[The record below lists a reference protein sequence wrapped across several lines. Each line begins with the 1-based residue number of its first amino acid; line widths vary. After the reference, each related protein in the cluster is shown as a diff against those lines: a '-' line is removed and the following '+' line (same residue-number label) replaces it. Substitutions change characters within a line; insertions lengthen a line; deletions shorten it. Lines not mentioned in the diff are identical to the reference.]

1 MSEQRLVSGRPEP
14 APAAAPALRTTR
26 RGALACLATGA
37 AAAAFPTIVPA
48 RALGLDGA
56 VAPSERI
63 ALGVIGIG
71 PRCTYV
77 LTSMLGLAD
86 VQCLAIADVQE
97 TRRQKGKALVDKH
110 YGNADCGLHRDFREL
125 LGRKDIDTVIVATG
139 DRWHAPAAI
148 LAAEAGKDV
157 YCEKPCGLTI
167 RDCQE
172 IDAAFARTGRIFQ
185 AGTQRRSTPLVQ
197 YAVKLAQEGAL
208 GKLRTLHASV
218 YEPKLDNAWLP
229 AEPAPPREECDW
241 NLWLGPAPWRP
252 YNAQYVAGKWRGLFD
267 FDSGARLLDWGVH
280 TLDLCQWANQADDTL
295 PLEYEAGPTG
305 MACRYANGVTA
316 TLDFV
321 KDPFGDRG
329 PGWNT
334 KLGLCP
340 VRFEGEAGS
349 VEVGDDGI
357 EVKPEGLRADVPAAA
372 KRVRGIDAAL
382 HARNFFD
389 CVKTRKPTICNPAV
403 MRRSHVACHAAA
415 FSWILGRKLTID
427 PATETFVNDAEA
439 NALRSRPARDWQAG

>member
-1 MSEQRLVSGRPEP
+1 MNMEREP
-14 APAAAPALRTTR
+14 ADRKPTR
-26 RGALACLATGA
+26 RHVLGSLAAGA
-37 AAAAFPTIVPA
+37 AAAAFPTIVPS

-63 ALGVIGIG
+63 TLGVIGIG

-77 LTSMLGLAD
+77 LKSMLGLAD
-86 VQCLAIADVQE
+86 VRCLAIADVQAS
-97 TRRQKGKALVDKH
+97 RRDAGKALVDTH
-110 YGNADCGLHRDFREL
+110 YGNPDCGLHRDFRDL
-125 LGRKDIDTVIVATG
+125 LDRKDIDAVLIATG
-139 DRWHAPAAI
+139 DRWHAAAAI

-167 RDCQE
+167 QNCQE
-172 IDAAFARTGRIFQ
+172 IDEAFTRTGRIFQ
-185 AGTQRRSTPLVQ
+185 AGTQRRSVPLVQ
-197 YAVKLAQEGAL
+197 YAVKLAHEGAL
-208 GKLRTLHASV
+208 GKLQTLHASV

-229 AEPAPPREECDW
+229 AEPAPPRDECDW

-252 YNAQYVAGKWRGLFD
+252 YNPQYVAGKWRGYFD

-280 TLDLCQWANQADDTL
+280 TLDLCQWANRADDTV
-295 PLEYEAGPTG
+295 PVEYEPGPAGI
-305 MACRYANGVTA
+305 ACRYANGVTA
-316 TLDFV
+316 VLDYV

-357 EVKPEGLRADVPAAA
+357 EVKPAGLRDDLPERA

-382 HARNFFD
+382 HARDFFD
-389 CVKTRKPTICNPAV
+389 CVRSRKPTICNAAV

-427 PATETFVNDAEA
+427 PATETFVNDDEA
-439 NALRSRPARDWQAG
+439 NGLRSRPARDWRA